1 MDRTPHARTLGSR
14 QAEVVGWLE
23 AERRQLITSKE
34 VMDHFAW
41 AEPKASNVLSDLAK
55 KHWLRRVARGIYEF
69 LPAGTGGIEV
79 HDPWPALAGW
89 KAKHYVAFRSAA
101 YQQGL
106 TPDHPGRVQ
115 VAVPVGVN
123 RPRAWGEN
131 PIVLL
136 HQRDYSEV
144 GVQLVAVIGWR
155 VRFSGPERTALDGG
169 IQPKRMGGIP
179 ELARVLVRA
188 NRNLDWSAVIAF
200 AAKLRRGPIGLRRL
214 GALAELLELP
224 ITQELEEAVSSA
236 RSRLYLG
243 DTSTHG
249 SAGPV
254 LKRWNVVDNVGSAVK
269 AEINR

>member
-1 MDRTPHARTLGSR
+1 MGILPARSLGSR

-23 AERRQLITSKE
+23 AERRRSITSRE

-41 AEPKASNVLSDLAK
+41 AEPTASNVLSDLAK

-69 LPAGTGGIEV
+69 LPAETGGFQV
-79 HDPWPALAGW
+79 DDPWPALAGW

-101 YQQGL
+101 YQHGL
-106 TPDHPGRVQ
+106 TPDRPGRVQ
-115 VAVPVGVN
+115 VAVPVGVH
-123 RPRAWGEN
+123 RPRAWGGT

-136 HQRDYSEV
+136 HQRDYSEI
-144 GVQLVAVIGWR
+144 GVQLGPVSGWQ
-155 VRFSGPERTALDGG
+155 VRFSGPERTTLDGA

-179 ELARVLVRA
+179 ELARVLARA
-188 NRNLDWSAVIAF
+188 HRNLDWSAVSAL
-200 AAKLRRGPIGLRRL
+200 ATKLRRGRIGLRRL

-224 ITQELEEAVSSA
+224 MPNELEDAVGSA

-243 DTSTHG
+243 DTSTYG

-254 LKRWNVVDNVGSAVK
+254 LTRWNVVDNVGPGVR
-269 AEINR
+269 AELNR